1 MHRSILVVDDEPAV
15 QHLIE
20 RIFQPK
26 GWHVLATDSGTEA
39 LALYESDHPGVVIL
53 DLHLPTIHGIDLLD
67 VMRERDAEPAIIVLT
82 GDLDPDTAAEVMRR
96 GAENYL
102 NKPVAVRHLE
112 VVVEHAYEK
121 VQLRR
126 RSRLVQAFRPQE
138 SSPVVGVSPILR
150 LLAEQIRRL
159 APTQSA
165 ILLQGETGTGKNRI
179 AQKIHEQSSRAAN
192 AFIEVNCAGIAE
204 ADLASEL
211 FGYERGAVAGAA
223 DQYRGLIELAD
234 GGTLVLDGLR
244 DLSFELQDRLLR
256 FVETAKFRRQG
267 GRRELRADVRIIA
280 VATGD
285 LNEEVRK
292 GRFREELYYRLAAFP
307 LRIPAL
313 RERSRADVLAI
324 AMDVLRELRRG
335 DPGDVVGISDAAAE
349 LLYRYPW
356 PGNVRE
362 LRNALERAVICAPDL
377 PELLPEHL
385 PAEIRGET
393 RIPGRYPLDPTL
405 PLEEVERLH
414 ITAALRFHEGNRAAA
429 ARSLGIARTT
439 LYDKARRLGI
449 VYPDT
454 TERPR
459 SPLSSSHDSTE

>member
-15 QHLIE
+15 QRLIE

-26 GWHVLATDSGTEA
+26 GWNVLSTDSGTEA
-39 LALYESDHPGVVIL
+39 LSLYESDHPAVVIL

-67 VMRERDAEPAIIVLT
+67 VMLERDAEPAIIVLT

-102 NKPVAVRHLE
+102 NKPVSVHHLQ

-126 RSRLVQAFRPQE
+126 RSRLVEAFRPQDSAPLVG
-138 SSPVVGVSPILR
+138 SSPTLR
-150 LLAEQIRRL
+150 VLTEQIRRL
-159 APTQSA
+159 APTQNA
-165 ILLQGETGTGKNRI
+165 ILLEGETGTGKNRI

-192 AFIEVNCAGIAE
+192 GYLELNCAGISE
-204 ADLASEL
+204 MDLASEL
-211 FGYERGAVAGAA
+211 FGYEKGAFEGAT
-223 DQYRGLIELAD
+223 DQYRGLIELSD
-234 GGTLVLDGLR
+234 GGTLVLDGVR
-244 DLSFELQDRLLR
+244 DLPLELQDRVLR
-256 FVETAKFRRQG
+256 FVESAKFRRQG

-280 VATGD
+280 ATTGD
-285 LNEEVRK
+285 LSDDVRR

-313 RERSRADVLAI
+313 RERSRADVLAV
-324 AMDVLRELRRG
+324 AVDVLKELRRG
-335 DPGDVVGISDAAAE
+335 GTGEAERVSDEAAE
-349 LLYRYPW
+349 LLCRYPW

-377 PELLPEHL
+377 QEIHPEHL

-393 RIPGRYPLDPTL
+393 RIPGRYPLDPSLT
-405 PLEEVERLH
+405 LEEVERMH
-414 ITAALRFHEGNRAAA
+414 VSAALQFHGGNRSAA
-429 ARSLGIARTT
+429 ARTLGIARTT
-439 LYDKARRLGI
+439 LYEKARRLGLEDSP
-449 VYPDT
+449 PDDRFET
-454 TERPR
+454 
-459 SPLSSSHDSTE
+459 STPGALR